1 MCTQIKSTITK
12 NVFNEAN
19 GAILNAEIYVVG
31 LRTLSFHEPSFK
43 EISFNSFIQIKHKIN
58 ILPKSILHFFSNKLF
73 YDEDWVYKC
82 IGC

>member
-31 LRTLSFHEPSFK
+31 LRTLSFHVPSFK
-43 EISFNSFIQIKHKIN
+43 EKSFNSFIQIKHN
-58 ILPKSILHFFSNKLF
+58 I
-73 YDEDWVYKC
+73 
-82 IGC
+82 

>member
-31 LRTLSFHEPSFK
+31 LRTLSFHVPCFK
-43 EISFNSFIQIKHKIN
+43 EKSFNSFIQIKYKIKHCSW
-58 ILPKSILHFFSNKLF
+58 ILLMVIKGTIAWSIYFKKT
-73 YDEDWVYKC
+73 YK
-82 IGC
+82 

>member
-43 EISFNSFIQIKHKIN
+43 QISFNSFIQIRYNIKDFFCIN
-58 ILPKSILHFFSNKLF
+58 LF
-73 YDEDWVYKC
+73 YEKDWVYRRT
-82 IGC
+82 GC